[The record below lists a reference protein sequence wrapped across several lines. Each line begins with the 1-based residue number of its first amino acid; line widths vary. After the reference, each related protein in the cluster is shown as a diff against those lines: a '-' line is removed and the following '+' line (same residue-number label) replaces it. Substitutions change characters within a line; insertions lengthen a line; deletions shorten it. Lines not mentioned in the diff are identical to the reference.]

1 MRLIPSLLFF
11 LFPLVLLGQ
20 SSTSLVNPIVPFTPT
35 SSLVSFRLAERTIP
49 VREDCY
55 GDVRDFVFVHLHGLE
70 RSSLEAALE
79 VLPFSGGRLIK
90 IENTDLRNLTVQYR
104 KRKWAIDPNRIFD
117 RSGIKMNLR
126 EINRH
131 PAPEPVINEIEQFGK
146 QLLSLLPDS
155 ISCIIA
161 LHNNFDGG
169 FGINEYL
176 PGGKRS
182 KDARRVF
189 ANPEEDPDDIVLT
202 TDSLLY
208 EHMAEACYN
217 VIWQDAEQVK
227 KDGSLSVYAAQKQL
241 RYVNIETEHDKK
253 DHYQRMLQHLMIYL
267 IREKET
273 IRSKVSSSDTA
284 EQIRNAK

>member
-1 MRLIPSLLFF
+1 MRLVPSLLFF

-20 SSTSLVNPIVPFTPT
+20 SSTSSFYPFTPYAPT
-35 SSLVSFRLAERTIP
+35 SNLVSFRLGEGTISI
-49 VREDCY
+49 REDRY
-55 GDVRDFVFVHLHGLE
+55 GELNDLVFVHLHGLE
-70 RSSLEAALE
+70 RSSLEAAQEL
-79 VLPFSGGRLIK
+79 LPLIGGRLIK
-90 IENTDLRNLTVQYR
+90 IENKDQRNLTVRYR
-104 KRKWAIDPNRIFD
+104 KRKWSIDPNRIFD
-117 RSGIKMNLR
+117 RSGVQMNLR

-131 PAPEPVINEIEQFGK
+131 HAPEPVVNQIERFGK
-146 QLLSLLPDS
+146 QLISLLPDS

-176 PGGKRS
+176 PGGKRV

-189 ANPEEDPDDIVLT
+189 VNPEEDPDDIVLT

-267 IREKET
+267 IREKVA
-273 IRSKVSSSDTA
+273 IRSEVNPSDTS
-284 EQIRNAK
+284 E